1 MRKSFVRKSFV
12 IALLAAAFAVAGAAR
27 PGWAE
32 DAASVVGLWK
42 LIGYEVEVQA
52 TGQKG
57 PVMGDHPTGYALFT
71 PDGRVFFMLTGE
83 GRMPA
88 RTAEERAALLT
99 TMVAYTGRYRLEGD
113 KWITNVEVAWNPEWV
128 GSEQSRTYKIE
139 NGRLQVLT
147 PWRIMPNWADKGM
160 QRSIVTFQKAE

>member
-1 MRKSFVRKSFV
+1 MRKSFV
-12 IALLAAAFAVAGAAR
+12 IAIALPAAALAVVGGR
-27 PGWAE
+27 PGRAE

-42 LIGYEVEVQA
+42 LVGYEVEVQA

-88 RTAEERAALLT
+88 KTAEERAALLT